1 MALTQVKAG
10 VIADGAVGSAQLA
23 DALDVTTSITVGG
36 ATDGVAVTNGAI
48 ALKNSGVQSK
58 IDFYCEVSN
67 AHYTRLQSAPHSA
80 YAGNVVITLPPNDGD
95 ASQFLQ
101 TNGSGVTSWATV
113 AIPASIYAAWS
124 ILTSATTLALTG
136 QYISNSSSALTHTL
150 PSGSA
155 GSTIVIKNNGSG
167 LVTIARTSSQ
177 KINGVAADAT
187 MPQGNA
193 VQLVY
198 VDGTT
203 GWLVL

>member
-36 ATDGVAVTNGAI
+36 ATEGVAVTNGAI

-67 AHYTRLQSAPHSA
+67 AHYTRIQAAPHSA
-80 YAGNVVITLPPNDGD
+80 YTGNVTLTLPASDGD
-95 ASQFLQ
+95 AGQVLS
-101 TNGSGVTSWATV
+101 TNGSGVTSWIT
-113 AIPASIYAAWS
+113 SGGLYAAWS
-124 ILTSATTLALTG
+124 IITSATNLASGG

>member
-23 DALDVTTSITVGG
+23 AALDVTTSITVGG
-36 ATDGVAVTNGAI
+36 VTDGVAVTNGAI
-48 ALKNSGVQSK
+48 SLKNSGVQSK

-67 AHYTRLQSAPHSA
+67 AHYTRIQAAPHSA
-80 YAGNVVITLPPNDGD
+80 YSGNITLTLPASDGD
-95 ASQFLQ
+95 AGQVLS
-101 TNGSGVTSWATV
+101 TDGAGVTSWVT
-113 AIPASIYAAWS
+113 SGGLYNAWL
-124 ILTSATTLALTG
+124 ILTSATTLASGG

-150 PSGSA
+150 SSGSA
-155 GSTIVIKNNGSG
+155 GSTITIKNNGSG

-177 KINGVAADAT
+177 KINGVDANAT
-187 MPQGNA
+187 MPEGNA